1 MNEVL
6 TDPIAQATEEVTD
19 VTENVESIDAPR
31 ATEFDVLEEA
41 VPALTPETRQS
52 LVALPNRS

>member
-19 VTENVESIDAPR
+19 VNENVESIDAPQ
-31 ATEFDVLEEA
+31 ATECMEQVQDEVT
-41 VPALTPETRQS
+41 LTENVGAGR
-52 LVALPNRS
+52 AD